1 MKLFFIFFVSLL
13 LSSCATSPVGGL
25 LFSHVKYAGKVNPDT
40 RVYPLVE
47 NIGCQYSFLGLIS
60 FGDSGAGSVANK
72 KGIRRIAT
80 IDYSTTS
87 VLHFLFI
94 RNCTVV
100 RGITY

>member
-1 MKLFFIFFVSLL
+1 MKLIFIFILSFF
-13 LSSCATSPVGGL
+13 LSSCATSPVNGL
-25 LFSHVKYAGKVNPDT
+25 LVTHVKYAGKVNPDL

-47 NIGCQYSFLGLIS
+47 NVGCQYSFLGLVS
-60 FGDSGAGSVANK
+60 FGDSGAGTVADK
-72 KGIRRIAT
+72 KGIRRIAI

-94 RNCTVV
+94 RNCTIV